1 MHSKDNDPLNF
12 IQKIINQDNES
23 GKYNKR
29 VHTRFPPEPNG
40 YLHIGHAK
48 SICLNFGIAEKYN
61 GKCNLRFDDTNPL
74 KEEKEYVDSI
84 IEDVKW
90 LGFDWEDR
98 KYYASDYFE
107 KLYIYALQLISK
119 GKAYVCDLNPEEM
132 RNQRGTLKQP
142 GTASPFRDRSI
153 DENIDLFKGMR
164 AGKFKDGEKTLRAR
178 IDMSHSNINMRDPVM
193 YRVLNA
199 RHHRTGNDWCIYPM
213 YDWAHGLEDS
223 IEKITH
229 SICTLEFEDHRLL
242 YEWYLNALEVY
253 QPQQIE
259 FARLNLSYT
268 IMSKRKLKFLVDNQF
283 VDGWDDPRM
292 PTISGL
298 RRRGYTKNAVRNFA
312 EEVGITKR
320 DSIIDAVRLE
330 NALRSDLNKKAPRA
344 FAVIDPIKVV
354 ITNFPDIEFETL
366 QATNNPENS
375 SEGKR
380 DILFTKEIY
389 IERSDFIEN
398 PPKNFFR
405 LGLEREVR
413 LRFAYFIKC
422 HSVLKNKDGGIKE
435 IYCTY
440 DPQTKGGSAPDG
452 RKVKGTIHWVSV
464 DHSINAEIRL
474 YDRLFN
480 KVNPNEGGDY
490 IKNINQNSFKVY
502 KNAKLESSLKSPQN
516 KVYQFE
522 RNGYFIQDSKYS
534 KSNRLIFNR
543 AVSLRDSWAKIL
555 ANKNK

>member
-1 MHSKDNDPLNF
+1 MYSKDNDPLNF

-107 KLYIYALQLISK
+107 KLYTYALQLISK
-119 GKAYVCDLNPEEM
+119 GKAYVCDLSPEEM
-132 RNQRGTLKQP
+132 RNQRGTLKHP
-142 GTASPFRDRSI
+142 GKASPFRNRSI
-153 DENIDLFKGMR
+153 DENIGLFKGMR
-164 AGKFKDGEKTLRAR
+164 AGKFKDSEKTLRAR

-199 RHHRTGNDWCIYPM
+199 PHHRTGNDWCIYPM

-242 YEWYLNALEVY
+242 YEWYLNALELY

-330 NALRSDLNKKAPRA
+330 NALRSDLNKRAPRA

-366 QATNNPENS
+366 QATNNPEKP

-398 PPKNFFR
+398 PPKKFFR

-422 HSVLKNKDGGIKE
+422 HSVLKNKDGEIKE
-435 IYCTY
+435 IHCTY

-502 KNAKLESSLKSPQN
+502 KNAKLELSLKSPHN

>member
-1 MHSKDNDPLNF
+1 MSRENTDPLNF
-12 IQKIINQDNES
+12 IQKIINQDNKS

-107 KLYIYALQLISK
+107 KLYTYALQLISK
-119 GKAYVCDLNPEEM
+119 GKAYVCDLSPEEM
-132 RNQRGTLKQP
+132 RNQRGTLKHP
-142 GTASPFRDRSI
+142 GKASPFRNRSI
-153 DENIDLFKGMR
+153 DENIGLFKGMR
-164 AGKFKDGEKTLRAR
+164 AGKFKDSEKTLRAR

-199 RHHRTGNDWCIYPM
+199 PHHRTGNDWCIYPM

-242 YEWYLNALEVY
+242 YEWYLNALELY

-330 NALRSDLNKKAPRA
+330 NALRSDLNKRAPRA

-366 QATNNPENS
+366 QATNNPEKP

-380 DILFTKEIY
+380 DILITKEIY

-398 PPKNFFR
+398 PPKKFFR

-422 HSVLKNKDGGIKE
+422 HSVLKNKDGEIKE
-435 IYCTY
+435 IHCTY

-502 KNAKLESSLKSPQN
+502 KNAKLELSLKSPHN